1 MGGRAV
7 TVKSNRQEM
16 ARRLGIP
23 LGALDQYLQQKEA
36 ESNEPKQ
43 QLHPVLKRLP
53 ARPGKKR

>member
-1 MGGRAV
+1 M

-53 ARPGKKR
+53 ARPDKKR